1 MSVTIYLCLYLIQFA
16 MYCLVLFYRTL
27 REELGPIK
35 PVGKF
40 LCVKMVVFVSFW

>member
-1 MSVTIYLCLYLIQFA
+1 MVNFFSLQFA
-16 MYCLVLFYRTL
+16 MYCLVLFYKAL
-27 REELGPIK
+27 REELSPIK